1 MANRSDRDLP
11 NLNGFGRTSKVQQGN
26 EEQVSGFHQG
36 QQVRLAQQAGYKTA
50 AYSCSSQ
57 HRRLILANGMR
68 PYKACHES
76 IQCGDQTAD
85 HLLDAGCPQSRSFA
99 RLLLRRRQPV
109 TILVYGEKASRTHE
123 NRMLHVFLDRLEERW
138 ANSTD
143 WIITVANAMWN
154 GAEIDLV
161 CILPSAIIVA
171 DFKSYGGKLTGT
183 ENGPWQADGVI
194 VKGGRKANPYQ
205 QLRDNKFSVL
215 GWLQSKALLS
225 GRNLGH
231 ISAGV
236 IFSGRIENQLEL
248 PSKVRSWFYP
258 TDLTSCAAMLDGL
271 SSPELRIG
279 QDEALEIVRRLG
291 VQPIEWVSNR
301 NRPRVR
307 DIHLH
312 PDLPQAR
319 TPLTGHQREALQT
332 LCNFVVADD
341 FVSFS
346 VLGMTSTGKSRL
358 LAEVADEVKKA
369 GKQVIVLEPNRRLAD
384 GAEVES
390 NSIYAHLYTGS
401 VNGDDELENVA
412 EQKKIKVKVIPLR
425 ACDDETDSVYLL
437 DDSHLLGNSRFSTPD
452 GKQYGSGQLLSDF
465 FDFAEIGNTKRKVV
479 FFGDPYQIQRGSSEE
494 SALSGEFQKARG
506 LKHQSLELTQ
516 LIDTTGGSA
525 KLANAV
531 KLVSA
536 IGTQK
541 FAALELSTDDDFRIV
556 EKKDEKDASSEILGH
571 FRADPGSVWYLAETH
586 GQANT
591 LTQWVRERLHGKSSL
606 DSVEVGDLLEIYVS
620 PDVRGAFGSRVAMQ
634 SGGRISVA
642 SVGKRTLYQQGLN
655 WVKSGLVNFHSI
667 RCGMYSRDEVDLD
680 VFEEFL
686 KAEKPE
692 LDKETAVAERV
703 WRNAIKNAIKR
714 DREEAFDGKQ
724 AALQG
729 IEGRSPPP
737 PAPDFTYARYGY
749 ASTVHHAQGMSQPV
763 CYVNCTHAAGRH
775 SEGFFRWLYSALTVA
790 ERELVLLKFSDI
802 HPFDVAGWNAGAV
815 KEATDIAVG
824 AGWAFQPNGIASESD
839 QQRSLPGGLD
849 QSKDVRKSVA
859 IWLRVV
865 NAVEQL
871 GWRIVKAACHPYQ
884 EQYDLSG
891 PQEEQCQ
898 LRIAYSGKNVVTAMH
913 VKDPAQWP
921 LLTDLASACV
931 ATNGYSPEAQALL
944 CSARSRLERIGW
956 KIVSAAETPYRLA
969 TTVARNQDERVGL
982 EINFDKHGLVSSLRP
997 LTCSNFEAVETIRLV
1012 LQ

>member
-1 MANRSDRDLP
+1 M
-11 NLNGFGRTSKVQQGN
+11 
-26 EEQVSGFHQG
+26 
-36 QQVRLAQQAGYKTA
+36 
-50 AYSCSSQ
+50 
-57 HRRLILANGMR
+57 
-68 PYKACHES
+68 
-76 IQCGDQTAD
+76 
-85 HLLDAGCPQSRSFA
+85 
-99 RLLLRRRQPV
+99 

-123 NRMLHVFLDRLEERW
+123 NQMLHVFLDRLEDRW

-143 WIITVANAMWN
+143 WIIAIANAMWN

-215 GWLQSKALLS
+215 DWLQSKALLS

-236 IFSGRIENQLEL
+236 IFLDRIEDQLQL

-271 SSPELRIG
+271 ASPELRIG
-279 QDEALEIVRRLG
+279 KDEALEIVRRLG
-291 VQPIEWVSNR
+291 VQPIEWASS
-301 NRPRVR
+301 RPQIR
-307 DIHLH
+307 DIHSQ

-332 LCNFVVADD
+332 LCNFIAADD

-369 GKQVIVLEPNRRLAD
+369 GKQAIVLEPNRRLAD
-384 GAEVES
+384 GSEMES

-401 VNGDDELENVA
+401 VNGDDELDNVE
-412 EQKKIKVKVIPLR
+412 EQKKVKVIPLR
-425 ACDDETDSVYLL
+425 ACDDATDSVYLL

-494 SALSGEFQKARG
+494 SVLSGDFQKASG

-516 LIDTTGGSA
+516 IIDTTGGSA

-531 KLVSA
+531 RLVSA

-541 FAALELSTDDDFRIV
+541 FAALELSTDDGFRIV
-556 EKKDEKDASSEILGH
+556 DKKDAASEILNH

-586 GQANT
+586 GQANA

-606 DSVEVGDLLEIYVS
+606 DSVEVGDLLEIYVN
-620 PDVRGAFGSRVAMQ
+620 PDVRDAFGSRVSMQ
-634 SGGRISVA
+634 SGARISVA
-642 SVGKRTLYQQGLN
+642 SVSKRALYQQGLS
-655 WVKSGLVNFHSI
+655 WVKSGPIKFHSI
-667 RCGMYSRDEVDLD
+667 KCGIHSRDEVELE

-692 LDKETAVAERV
+692 LDKETAVAESV
-703 WRNAIKNAIKR
+703 WRNVIKR
-714 DREEAFDGKQ
+714 DREKAFDGKQ
-724 AALQG
+724 ATLQG
-729 IEGRSPPP
+729 IEGRSAPL

-763 CYVNCTHAAGRH
+763 CYVNCDHAAGRH

-790 ERELVLLKFSDI
+790 ERELVLLNFSDI
-802 HPFDVAGWNAGAV
+802 HPFDAAVWNTGAA
-815 KEATDIAVG
+815 KEASDIAVG
-824 AGWAFQPNGIASESD
+824 AGWAFQPNGIASEKD
-839 QQRSLPGGLD
+839 QQRSLPEGLD
-849 QSKDVRKSVA
+849 QSKDVLKSVA

-865 NAVEQL
+865 NAVERL
-871 GWRIVKAACHPYQ
+871 GWRVVKAACHPYQ

-898 LRIAYSGKNVVTAMH
+898 LRIAYNGKNVVTAMH

-921 LLTDLASACV
+921 LLTDLARACV
-931 ATNGYSPEAQALL
+931 ETTGYSPEAETLL
-944 CSARSRLERIGW
+944 RSARARLDRIGW

-982 EINFDKHGLVSSLRP
+982 EINFDKQGLVSSLRP
-997 LTCSNFEAVETIRLV
+997 LTYSNSEAVETIRSA

>member
-1 MANRSDRDLP
+1 M
-11 NLNGFGRTSKVQQGN
+11 
-26 EEQVSGFHQG
+26 
-36 QQVRLAQQAGYKTA
+36 
-50 AYSCSSQ
+50 
-57 HRRLILANGMR
+57 
-68 PYKACHES
+68 
-76 IQCGDQTAD
+76 
-85 HLLDAGCPQSRSFA
+85 
-99 RLLLRRRQPV
+99 

-123 NRMLHVFLDRLEERW
+123 NQMLHVFLDRLEERW
-138 ANSTD
+138 VNSTD
-143 WIITVANAMWN
+143 WIITIANAMWN

-215 GWLQSKALLS
+215 DWLQSKALLS

-236 IFSGRIENQLEL
+236 IFSGRIEDQLEL

-258 TDLTSCAAMLDGL
+258 TDLTSCAAMLDSL

-279 QDEALEIVRRLG
+279 KDEALEIVRRLG
-291 VQPIEWVSNR
+291 VQPIEWASS
-301 NRPRVR
+301 RPQVR
-307 DIHLH
+307 DIHSH

-319 TPLTGHQREALQT
+319 TPLTGHQRDALQT
-332 LCNFVVADD
+332 LCNFIAGDD

-369 GKQVIVLEPNRRLAD
+369 GKQVVVLEPNRRLAD

-401 VNGDDELENVA
+401 VNGDDELDNVE
-412 EQKKIKVKVIPLR
+412 EQKKVKVIPLR
-425 ACDDETDSVYLL
+425 ACDDATDSVYLL

-494 SALSGEFQKARG
+494 SVLSGDFQKARG

-516 LIDTTGGSA
+516 IIDTTGGSA

-541 FAALELSTDDDFRIV
+541 FAALELSIDDGFRIV
-556 EKKDEKDASSEILGH
+556 EKKDAASEILDH

-586 GQANT
+586 GQANA
-591 LTQWVRERLHGKSSL
+591 LTQWVRERLQGRSSL

-620 PDVRGAFGSRVAMQ
+620 PDVRDAFGSRVSMQ
-634 SGGRISVA
+634 SGARISVA
-642 SVGKRTLYQQGLN
+642 SVGKRALYQQGLS
-655 WVKSGLVNFHSI
+655 WVKSGPIKFHSI
-667 RCGMYSRDEVDLD
+667 RCGIHSRDEVELE

-692 LDKETAVAERV
+692 LDKETAVAESV
-703 WRNAIKNAIKR
+703 WRNAIKR
-714 DREEAFDGKQ
+714 DREKAFDGKQ

-729 IEGRSPPP
+729 IEGRSAPP

-763 CYVNCTHAAGRH
+763 CYVNCDHAAGRH

-790 ERELVLLKFSDI
+790 ERELVLLNFSDI
-802 HPFDVAGWNAGAV
+802 HPFDAAVWNAGAV
-815 KEATDIAVG
+815 KEASDIAVG
-824 AGWAFQPNGIASESD
+824 AGWAFQPNGIASEKD
-839 QQRSLPGGLD
+839 QQRSLPEGLD
-849 QSKDVRKSVA
+849 QSKDVLKSVA

-865 NAVEQL
+865 NAVERL
-871 GWRIVKAACHPYQ
+871 GWRVVKAACHPYQ

-898 LRIAYSGKNVVTAMH
+898 LRIAYNGKNIVTAMH

-921 LLTDLASACV
+921 LLIELASACV
-931 ATNGYSPEAQALL
+931 ETTGYSPEAEILL
-944 CSARSRLERIGW
+944 RSARARLDRIGW

-982 EINFDKHGLVSSLRP
+982 EINFDKQGLVSSLRP
-997 LTCSNFEAVETIRLV
+997 LTYSNSEAVETIRSA

>member
-1 MANRSDRDLP
+1 M
-11 NLNGFGRTSKVQQGN
+11 
-26 EEQVSGFHQG
+26 
-36 QQVRLAQQAGYKTA
+36 
-50 AYSCSSQ
+50 
-57 HRRLILANGMR
+57 
-68 PYKACHES
+68 
-76 IQCGDQTAD
+76 
-85 HLLDAGCPQSRSFA
+85 
-99 RLLLRRRQPV
+99 

-123 NRMLHVFLDRLEERW
+123 NQMLHVFLDRLEERW
-138 ANSTD
+138 VNSTD
-143 WIITVANAMWN
+143 WIITIANAMWN

-215 GWLQSKALLS
+215 DWLQSKALLS

-236 IFSGRIENQLEL
+236 IFSDRIEDHLEL

-271 SSPELRIG
+271 SSPELRIDK
-279 QDEALEIVRRLG
+279 DEALEIVRRLG
-291 VQPIEWVSNR
+291 VQPIEWASR
-301 NRPRVR
+301 RPQVR
-307 DIHLH
+307 DIHSH
-312 PDLPQAR
+312 PNLPQAR

-332 LCNFVVADD
+332 LCNFIAADD

-384 GAEVES
+384 GSEMGS
-390 NSIYAHLYTGS
+390 NSIYAHLYTSS
-401 VNGDDELENVA
+401 VNGDDELDNVD
-412 EQKKIKVKVIPLR
+412 EQKKVKVIPLR
-425 ACDDETDSVYLL
+425 ACDDATDSVYLL

-465 FDFAEIGNTKRKVV
+465 FDFAEIGKTKRKVV

-494 SALSGEFQKARG
+494 SVLSGDFQKARG

-516 LIDTTGGSA
+516 IIDTTGGSA

-531 KLVSA
+531 RLVSA

-541 FAALELSTDDDFRIV
+541 FAALELSTDDGFRIV
-556 EKKDEKDASSEILGH
+556 EKKDAASEILDH

-586 GQANT
+586 GLANS

-620 PDVRGAFGSRVAMQ
+620 PDVRDAFGSRVSMQ
-634 SGGRISVA
+634 SGARISVT
-642 SVGKRTLYQQGLN
+642 SVGKRALYQQGLS
-655 WVKSGLVNFHSI
+655 WVKSGPIKFHSI
-667 RCGMYSRDEVDLD
+667 RCGIHSRDEVELE

-692 LDKETAVAERV
+692 LDKETAVAESV
-703 WRNAIKNAIKR
+703 WRNAIKR
-714 DREEAFDGKQ
+714 DREKAFDGKQ
-724 AALQG
+724 ATLQG
-729 IEGRSPPP
+729 IEGRSTPP

-763 CYVNCTHAAGRH
+763 CYVNCDHAAGRH

-790 ERELVLLKFSDI
+790 ERELVLLNFSDI
-802 HPFDVAGWNAGAV
+802 HPFDAAVWNAGAA
-815 KEATDIAVG
+815 KEASDIAVG
-824 AGWAFQPNGIASESD
+824 AGWAFQPNGIASEKD
-839 QQRSLPGGLD
+839 QQRGLPEGLD
-849 QSKDVRKSVA
+849 QSKDVLKSVA

-865 NAVEQL
+865 NAVERL
-871 GWRIVKAACHPYQ
+871 GWRVVKAACHPYQ

-898 LRIAYSGKNVVTAMH
+898 LRIAYNGKNVVTAMH

-921 LLTDLASACV
+921 LLTDLASTCV
-931 ATNGYSPEAQALL
+931 ETTGYSPEAETLL
-944 CSARSRLERIGW
+944 RSARARLDRIGW
-956 KIVSAAETPYRLA
+956 KIVSATETPYRLA

-982 EINFDKHGLVSSLRP
+982 EINFDKQGLVSSLRP
-997 LTCSNFEAVETIRLV
+997 LTYSNSEAVETIRSA

>member
-1 MANRSDRDLP
+1 
-11 NLNGFGRTSKVQQGN
+11 
-26 EEQVSGFHQG
+26 
-36 QQVRLAQQAGYKTA
+36 
-50 AYSCSSQ
+50 
-57 HRRLILANGMR
+57 
-68 PYKACHES
+68 
-76 IQCGDQTAD
+76 
-85 HLLDAGCPQSRSFA
+85 
-99 RLLLRRRQPV
+99 V

-123 NRMLHVFLDRLEERW
+123 NQMLHVFLDRLEERW

-143 WIITVANAMWN
+143 WIIAIANAMWN

-215 GWLQSKALLS
+215 DWLQSKALLS

-236 IFSGRIENQLEL
+236 IFSDRIEDHLEL

-258 TDLTSCAAMLDGL
+258 TDLNSCAAMLDGL
-271 SSPELRIG
+271 ASPELRIG
-279 QDEALEIVRRLG
+279 KDEALEIVRRLG
-291 VQPIEWVSNR
+291 VQPIEWVSS
-301 NRPRVR
+301 RPQVR
-307 DIHLH
+307 DIHSQ

-332 LCNFVVADD
+332 LCNFIAADD
-341 FVSFS
+341 FASFS

-369 GKQVIVLEPNRRLAD
+369 GKQAIVLAPNQRLAD

-390 NSIYAHLYTGS
+390 NSIYAHLYTGN

-412 EQKKIKVKVIPLR
+412 EQRKVKVIPLR
-425 ACDDETDSVYLL
+425 ACDDATDCVYLL
-437 DDSHLLGNSRFSTPD
+437 DDSHLLSNSRFLTPD

-494 SALSGEFQKARG
+494 SVLSGEFQKARG

-536 IGTQK
+536 IRTQK
-541 FAALELSTDDDFRIV
+541 FAALELSTDDGFRIV
-556 EKKDEKDASSEILGH
+556 EKKDAASEILDH

-586 GQANT
+586 GQANA

-620 PDVRGAFGSRVAMQ
+620 PDARDAFGSRVSMQ
-634 SGGRISVA
+634 SGARISVA
-642 SVGKRTLYQQGLN
+642 SVGKRTLYQQGLS
-655 WVKSGLVNFHSI
+655 WVKSGPIKFHSI
-667 RCGMYSRDEVDLD
+667 RCGIHSRDEVELE

-692 LDKETAVAERV
+692 LDKETAVAEAV
-703 WRNAIKNAIKR
+703 WRNAEKQYENRLKKYQEDLLAWE
-714 DREEAFDGKQ
+714 RESGLPGVQKK
-724 AALQG
+724 
-729 IEGRSPPP
+729 
-737 PAPDFTYARYGY
+737 PAPSRPREPDPPLPRPLFAYARYGY

-763 CYVNCTHAAGRH
+763 CYVNCDHAAGRH

-790 ERELVLLKFSDI
+790 ERELVLLNFSDI
-802 HPFDVAGWNAGAV
+802 HPFDAAVWNAGAA
-815 KEATDIAVG
+815 KEASDIAVG
-824 AGWAFQPNGIASESD
+824 AGWAFQPNGIASEKD
-839 QQRSLPGGLD
+839 QQRSLPEGLD
-849 QSKDVRKSVA
+849 QSKDVLKSVA

-865 NAVEQL
+865 NAVERL
-871 GWRIVKAACHPYQ
+871 GWRVVKAACHPYQ

-898 LRIAYSGKNVVTAMH
+898 LRIAYNGKNVVTAMH

-921 LLTDLASACV
+921 LLTDLASACIE
-931 ATNGYSPEAQALL
+931 TNGYSPEAETLL
-944 CSARSRLERIGW
+944 RSARARLERIGW

-969 TTVARNQDERVGL
+969 TTVARNQDERVSL
-982 EINFDKHGLVSSLRP
+982 EINFDKQGLVSSLRP
-997 LTCSNFEAVETIRLV
+997 LTYSNPEAVETIRSA

>member
-1 MANRSDRDLP
+1 M
-11 NLNGFGRTSKVQQGN
+11 
-26 EEQVSGFHQG
+26 
-36 QQVRLAQQAGYKTA
+36 
-50 AYSCSSQ
+50 
-57 HRRLILANGMR
+57 
-68 PYKACHES
+68 
-76 IQCGDQTAD
+76 
-85 HLLDAGCPQSRSFA
+85 
-99 RLLLRRRQPV
+99 

-123 NRMLHVFLDRLEERW
+123 NQMLHVFLDRLEERW

-143 WIITVANAMWN
+143 WIIAVANAMWN

-215 GWLQSKALLS
+215 DWLQSKTLLS

-236 IFSGRIENQLEL
+236 IFSDRIEDHLEL

-258 TDLTSCAAMLDGL
+258 TDLNSCAAMLDGL
-271 SSPELRIG
+271 ASPELRIG
-279 QDEALEIVRRLG
+279 KDEALEIVRRLG
-291 VQPIEWVSNR
+291 VQPIEWVSS
-301 NRPRVR
+301 RPQVR
-307 DIHLH
+307 DIHSQ

-332 LCNFVVADD
+332 LCNFIAADD
-341 FVSFS
+341 FASFS

-369 GKQVIVLEPNRRLAD
+369 GKQAIVLEPNRRLAD
-384 GAEVES
+384 GSEMES

-401 VNGDDELENVA
+401 VNGDDELDNVE
-412 EQKKIKVKVIPLR
+412 EQKKVKVIPLR
-425 ACDDETDSVYLL
+425 ACDDATDSVYLL

-494 SALSGEFQKARG
+494 SVLSGDFQKARG

-516 LIDTTGGSA
+516 IIDTTGGSA

-531 KLVSA
+531 RLVSA

-541 FAALELSTDDDFRIV
+541 FAALEMSTDDGFRIV
-556 EKKDEKDASSEILGH
+556 EKKDAASEILDH
-571 FRADPGSVWYLAETH
+571 FRADPCSVWYLAETH
-586 GQANT
+586 GQANA

-620 PDVRGAFGSRVAMQ
+620 PDVRDAFGSRVSMQ
-634 SGGRISVA
+634 SGARISVA
-642 SVGKRTLYQQGLN
+642 SVGKRALYQQGLS
-655 WVKSGLVNFHSI
+655 WVKSGPIKFHSI
-667 RCGMYSRDEVDLD
+667 RCGIHSRDEVELE

-692 LDKETAVAERV
+692 LDKETAVAESV
-703 WRNAIKNAIKR
+703 WRNAIKR
-714 DREEAFDGKQ
+714 DREKAFDGKQ
-724 AALQG
+724 ATLQG
-729 IEGRSPPP
+729 IEGRSAPP

-763 CYVNCTHAAGRH
+763 CYVNCDHAAGRH

-790 ERELVLLKFSDI
+790 ERELVLLNFNDI
-802 HPFDVAGWNAGAV
+802 HPFDAAVWNAGAV
-815 KEATDIAVG
+815 KEASDIAVG
-824 AGWAFQPNGIASESD
+824 AGWAFQPNGIASEKD
-839 QQRSLPGGLD
+839 QQRSLPEGLD
-849 QSKDVRKSVA
+849 QSKDVLKSVA

-865 NAVEQL
+865 NAVERL
-871 GWRIVKAACHPYQ
+871 GWRVVKAACHPYQ

-898 LRIAYSGKNVVTAMH
+898 LRIAYNGKNVVTAMH

-921 LLTDLASACV
+921 LLTDLASACIE
-931 ATNGYSPEAQALL
+931 TTGYSPEAETLL
-944 CSARSRLERIGW
+944 RSARARLERIGW

-982 EINFDKHGLVSSLRP
+982 EINFDKQGLVSSLRP
-997 LTCSNFEAVETIRLV
+997 LTYSNPEAVETIRSA

>member
-1 MANRSDRDLP
+1 M
-11 NLNGFGRTSKVQQGN
+11 
-26 EEQVSGFHQG
+26 
-36 QQVRLAQQAGYKTA
+36 
-50 AYSCSSQ
+50 
-57 HRRLILANGMR
+57 
-68 PYKACHES
+68 
-76 IQCGDQTAD
+76 
-85 HLLDAGCPQSRSFA
+85 
-99 RLLLRRRQPV
+99 

-123 NRMLHVFLDRLEERW
+123 NQMLHVFLDRLEERW

-143 WIITVANAMWN
+143 WIITIANAMWN

-215 GWLQSKALLS
+215 DWLQSKALLS

-236 IFSGRIENQLEL
+236 IFSGRIEDQLEL

-258 TDLTSCAAMLDGL
+258 TDLTSCAAMLDSL

-279 QDEALEIVRRLG
+279 KDEALEIVRRLG
-291 VQPIEWVSNR
+291 VQPIEWASS
-301 NRPRVR
+301 RPQVR
-307 DIHLH
+307 DIHSH

-319 TPLTGHQREALQT
+319 TPLTGHQRDALQT
-332 LCNFVVADD
+332 LCNFIAGDD

-369 GKQVIVLEPNRRLAD
+369 GKQVVVLEPNRRLAD

-401 VNGDDELENVA
+401 VNGDDELDNVE
-412 EQKKIKVKVIPLR
+412 EQKKVKVIPLR
-425 ACDDETDSVYLL
+425 ACDDATDSVYLL

-494 SALSGEFQKARG
+494 SVLSGDFQKARG

-516 LIDTTGGSA
+516 IIDTTGGSA

-541 FAALELSTDDDFRIV
+541 FAALELSIDDGFRIV
-556 EKKDEKDASSEILGH
+556 EKKDAASEILDH

-586 GQANT
+586 GQANA
-591 LTQWVRERLHGKSSL
+591 LTQWVRERLQGRSSL

-620 PDVRGAFGSRVAMQ
+620 PDVRDAFGSRVSMQ
-634 SGGRISVA
+634 SGARISVA
-642 SVGKRTLYQQGLN
+642 SVGKRALYQQGLS
-655 WVKSGLVNFHSI
+655 WVKSGPIKFHSI
-667 RCGMYSRDEVDLD
+667 RCGIHSRDEVELE

-692 LDKETAVAERV
+692 LDKETAVAESV
-703 WRNAIKNAIKR
+703 WRNAIKR
-714 DREEAFDGKQ
+714 DREKAFDGKQ

-729 IEGRSPPP
+729 IEGRSAPP

-763 CYVNCTHAAGRH
+763 CYVNCDHAAGRH

-790 ERELVLLKFSDI
+790 ERELVLLNFSDI
-802 HPFDVAGWNAGAV
+802 HPFDAAVWNAGAV
-815 KEATDIAVG
+815 KEASDIAVG
-824 AGWAFQPNGIASESD
+824 AGWAFQPNGIASEKD
-839 QQRSLPGGLD
+839 QQRSLPEGLD
-849 QSKDVRKSVA
+849 QSKDVLKSVA

-865 NAVEQL
+865 NAVERL
-871 GWRIVKAACHPYQ
+871 GWRVVKAACHPYQ

-898 LRIAYSGKNVVTAMH
+898 LRIAYNGKNIVTAMH

-921 LLTDLASACV
+921 LLIELASACV
-931 ATNGYSPEAQALL
+931 ETTGYSPEAEILL
-944 CSARSRLERIGW
+944 RSARARLDRIGW

-982 EINFDKHGLVSSLRP
+982 EINFDKQGLVSSLRP
-997 LTCSNFEAVETIRLV
+997 LTYSNSEAVETIRSA